1 MSKPDKSKQYNH
13 LRKNKWPFYTIL
25 CNISSS
31 KVSNQN
37 TASPEAV
44 TLAINNLDLNPS
56 DKATLLIDEADLEY
70 DEDFETLVVDQNN
83 IGN

>member
-1 MSKPDKSKQYNH
+1 M
-13 LRKNKWPFYTIL
+13 
-25 CNISSS
+25 
-31 KVSNQN
+31 SNQS
-37 TASPEAV
+37 ASPEAV

-83 IGN
+83 IGNYIFSKSHTI